1 MVITFEPVEI
11 LGKEKAV
18 AEFRR
23 KEPHWY
29 KESSQRMGSHPDM
42 GRTLRLLLMG
52 LSNHSC
58 AGVVQWIE
66 RVASTHKMRVRFSSL
81 APYISC
87 RYLSVYQANSTNLY
101 QLYKNRQAL
110 CIHTPIIQ
118 LGESIP
124 YKMGVVGS
132 SPTGVAKKKFC
143 LTF

>member
-1 MVITFEPVEI
+1 M
-11 LGKEKAV
+11 
-18 AEFRR
+18 
-23 KEPHWY
+23 
-29 KESSQRMGSHPDM
+29 ESSQRMGSLPDM

-66 RVASTHKMRVRFSSL
+66 YVASTHRMRVRFSSL

-124 YKMGVVGS
+124 YKDEIGGFESPLACQRDRLEICLLKLKRKSNFIRLRCGS
-132 SPTGVAKKKFC
+132 
-143 LTF
+143 